1 MSYLLNNI
9 NKGRYRQTN
18 ILMNPREKMLEY
30 SAKVSDRNNN
40 IQRPNSYNIIR
51 SGSSRKNNSI
61 NNNNYNIYY
70 NPKQTGKQRGND
82 KLDYMHINKQLDH
95 DLYENNTG
103 YYLMNNRTDF
113 GGFKINDYN
122 TFHKNREEENNDFS
136 KRLIY
141 EKNYLYNNDDYSKG
155 LISKTDFKN
164 LTKNN
169 FLNNDKID
177 NLHRTSHIQN
187 LNDKKI
193 YNETKPKN
201 RPLRDYMNPKTKNN
215 EKDMVAL
222 IGNKKI
228 INTYDENKKDKNSEG
243 FYNINK
249 NIGGKNQNINYNYY
263 KEKDDFDN
271 LNNKI
276 NKDKEIFQTSN
287 KNFLQE
293 ILNSKTEINNKASTQ
308 KAKSVNPY
316 NKSVASEATR
326 ISNSI
331 IGLDNLGSTCYM
343 NSALQNIIHC
353 KKLIEKLI
361 PFKNNNKSNQIL
373 TNSFLDV
380 CYSLLENKY
389 SREKNYT
396 SSYYYSLNSFSFSP
410 SNFKREFC
418 SKHKDYIRG
427 QHDSIEFL
435 RTLLDDIS
443 KEININQNISAY
455 KELTTEGKSKEEQS
469 KEYHNFFIGREN
481 SIIIDIFY
489 SQIINIFTC
498 KCGFES
504 YSFQKLLDIPLLLP
518 MKIREIDLI
527 SLIREYFKEE
537 TLDWSNQ
544 CEKCKE
550 TNLVHVKKIKFNMIN
565 DVVIFSLQ
573 RIDPY
578 FSMKSDCN
586 VSFSEYIDLKEFCD
600 YDLYRENT
608 KYRLFGTINHIG
620 IIDYG
625 HYYAFI
631 RIGEIWY
638 EFDDSIVKKTNYMNL
653 KNKSVCALFYEKI

>member
-1 MSYLLNNI
+1 MSYLFNNI
-9 NKGRYRQTN
+9 NKGRYGQTN

-30 SAKVSDRNNN
+30 SEKVSYRNNN
-40 IQRPNSYNIIR
+40 IQRPKSYNIIR
-51 SGSSRKNNSI
+51 QGSSRKNGSI
-61 NNNNYNIYY
+61 NNNNYNINY

-82 KLDYMHINKQLDH
+82 NLDYMHINKPFDH
-95 DLYENNTG
+95 DLNENKTG
-103 YYLMNNRTDF
+103 YYIMNNRTDF

-122 TFHKNREEENNDFS
+122 TFYKNREEDNNDIS
-136 KRLIY
+136 KKLIY
-141 EKNYLYNNDDYSKG
+141 GKNYSKG
-155 LISKTDFKN
+155 LISKTDFTN

-177 NLHRTSHIQN
+177 NLNRTSHIQN
-187 LNDKKI
+187 LNDKII

-201 RPLRDYMNPKTKNN
+201 TPLRDYMNPKTKNY

-243 FYNINK
+243 FYQINK

-263 KEKDDFDN
+263 KEKYDFDN
-271 LNNKI
+271 LNNNI

-287 KNFLQE
+287 NNFLQE
-293 ILNSKTEINNKASTQ
+293 ILNSKTEINNKPNTQ

-316 NKSVASEATR
+316 NNSVASEATR

-353 KKLIEKLI
+353 QKLIEKLI

-380 CYSLLENKY
+380 CHSLLENKY

-481 SIIIDIFY
+481 SIIIDIFF

-518 MKIREIDLI
+518 MKIRETDLI

-537 TLDWSNQ
+537 TLDWSNK

-550 TNLVHVKKIKFNMIN
+550 ANLLHVKKIKFNMMN

-653 KNKSVCALFYEKI
+653 KSKSVCALFYEKI